1 MSLSRNIII
10 ILLLSTQSFSQNN
23 HVYVEL
29 LGPGLMASVNYER
42 NLDNNI
48 FVRAGYGYFSVEST
62 TSGYMSSS
70 TSKTTINPLILGAH
84 YVRGLRGNWKLD
96 AGVGISYWMIKLNDE
111 GEGTTLGDL
120 SFETKG
126 SYPMGYGSL
135 GIRYQKPGEG
145 VSLKLGVSPTIAKIG
160 EFTQT
165 LVFPHIS
172 IGYSFE

>member
-1 MSLSRNIII
+1 
-10 ILLLSTQSFSQNN
+10 
-23 HVYVEL
+23 
-29 LGPGLMASVNYER
+29 MASVNYER

-135 GIRYQKPGEG
+135 GIRYQKPEGG

>member
-29 LGPGLMASVNYER
+29 LGPGLMGSVNYER

-48 FVRAGYGYFSVEST
+48 FVRAGYGYFSIEST
-62 TSGYMSSS
+62 ASDYMSSS

-84 YVRGLRGNWKLD
+84 YIRGLRGNWKLD
-96 AGVGISYWMIKLNDE
+96 AGVGISYWLIKLE
-111 GEGTTLGDL
+111 GEGTTLGEL
-120 SFETKG
+120 SFEAKG

-135 GIRYQKPGEG
+135 GIRYQKLEGG
-145 VSLKLGVSPTIAKIG
+145 VSLKLGVSPIIAKIE
-160 EFTQT
+160 EFTET
-165 LVFPHIS
+165 FLFPHIS

>member
-1 MSLSRNIII
+1 MNLSRNIII
-10 ILLLSTQSFSQNN
+10 ILLLSTPSFSQNN

-48 FVRAGYGYFSVEST
+48 FVRAGYGYFSIEST
-62 TSGYMSSS
+62 SSDYMSSS

-96 AGVGISYWMIKLNDE
+96 AGVGISYWMIKLE
-111 GEGTTLGDL
+111 GDGTTLGDL

-126 SYPMGYGSL
+126 SYPMGYGSF
-135 GIRYQKPGEG
+135 GIRYQKPEGG

-160 EFTQT
+160 EFTET
-165 LVFPHIS
+165 LLFPHIS
-172 IGYSFE
+172 MGYSFE

>member
-1 MSLSRNIII
+1 MSLSRCIII
-10 ILLLSTQSFSQNN
+10 TLLSTQLFSQNN

-48 FVRAGYGYFSVEST
+48 FVRAGYGFFSIEST
-62 TSGYMSSS
+62 SSDYMSSS

-96 AGVGISYWMIKLNDE
+96 AGVGISYWMIKLE
-111 GEGTTLGDL
+111 GDGATLGDL

-126 SYPMGYGSL
+126 SYPMGYGSF
-135 GIRYQKPGEG
+135 GIRYQKPEGG

-160 EFTQT
+160 EFTET
-165 LVFPHIS
+165 LLFPHIS
-172 IGYSFE
+172 MGYSFE

>member
-135 GIRYQKPGEG
+135 GIRYQKPEGG

-172 IGYSFE
+172 IGYSLE